1 MKTLAYENV
10 GPDPRGSTIRTLVD
24 AALGDARLPIGTPA
38 ADAIYGLFLSEARQK
53 GWDMAEK
60 AWSEID
66 AETIRAIAQEFELM
80 AWQGNRMDYPL
91 PAGTE
96 MIACIGGFVI
106 VDAEQLGVDID
117 RPGLHHSAD
126 MPGRP
131 GGSNLDLLMRIIEE
145 LSANLACRAIGMPEL
160 VVRLVDR
167 HPEHH
172 LQFPPFAPAD
182 NLVLQ
187 RSMDFSSS
195 GLICSF
201 DRSEIETIAT
211 GVVSDMSRLYASPH
225 IFASRIRNARRAV
238 EAMAAHLPDVHVRAM
253 TLDISNQYS
262 QGDILAAEF
271 EAWDHAF
278 RRGIVVHTIGQRFGW
293 SAPLDVPGLDRAD
306 TVAAVHAKGAHGWV
320 SGVARSILEAAPG
333 GPAAALAELA
343 EGFETNVVL
352 ATSTR
357 PLKLRL
363 FWRHGVIRVA
373 TRDGDGVEV
382 TDEVLTL
389 RRQAFPE
396 TVITALKGQPLHA
409 VLDSPFRCG
418 SRIEHAENKDGNVV
432 VRIKPD
438 PWLVNCENGQMWPD
452 APAKA
457 RRTGVPRTA
466 KLPKKG

>member
-1 MKTLAYENV
+1 MKTFAHAQYEF
-10 GPDPRGSTIRTLVD
+10 DPRGSTIRNIVD

-53 GWDMAEK
+53 GWDMAER

-66 AETIRAIAQEFELM
+66 AQAIRAIAREYELM

-106 VDAEQLGVDID
+106 VNAETLGVDID
-117 RPGLHHSAD
+117 RPGLHHAAD

-131 GGSNLDLLMRIIEE
+131 GGSNFDLVMRVIDE
-145 LSANLACRAIGMPEL
+145 LSANLACRAIGMPHL

-182 NLVLQ
+182 NVVLQ

-201 DRSEIETIAT
+201 DRSEIEMIAT
-211 GVVSDMSRLYASPH
+211 GVVSDMSRLFAGPH
-225 IFASRIRNARRAV
+225 IFASRVGNARRAA
-238 EAMAAHLPDVHVRAM
+238 EAAAAQLPDVRVNAI

-262 QGDILAAEF
+262 HGDTLTAEF
-271 EAWDHAF
+271 DAWDHAF
-278 RRGIVVHTIGQRFGW
+278 RRGIVVHTIGQRFAW
-293 SAPLDVPGLDRAD
+293 SAPLEVQGLDRAD
-306 TVAAVHAKGAHGWV
+306 AVAELGAKGAHGWV
-320 SGVARSILEAAPG
+320 SGVARSILEAVSG
-333 GPAAALAELA
+333 GPATALAELV
-343 EGFETNVVL
+343 ERFETNVVL
-352 ATSTR
+352 STNTR

-363 FWRHGVIRVA
+363 YWQEGVIRVA
-373 TRDGDGVEV
+373 TRDGHGIEI
-382 TDEVLTL
+382 TDEALTL
-389 RRQAFPE
+389 HRRSFPE
-396 TVITALKGQPLHA
+396 TVITALRGQPLHA
-409 VLDSPFRCG
+409 VLDNPFRCG

-432 VRIKPD
+432 IRIKPD
-438 PWLVNCENGQMWPD
+438 PWLVNCENGRMWPD
-452 APAKA
+452 APVRA
-457 RRTGVPRTA
+457 RRTRVRTA
-466 KLPKKG
+466 RLPKKG